1 VAALTNGSVDKVA
14 RPVLEGGGAAGLVG
28 EGALLDINM
37 AQVNGAC
44 GSVCGGGGAAPPA
57 RDCGRGAVAEKGLP
71 VSVASHIC
79 GSVEQQATSPHA
91 LVCLHAGGCAPPTQ
105 QNM

>member
-1 VAALTNGSVDKVA
+1 MPPLLPPCPHTQVAALTNGSVEKVA

-44 GSVCGGGGAAPPA
+44 GKGAWSRSWKGGLAGVCCIAHLQ
-57 RDCGRGAVAEKGLP
+57 RC
-71 VSVASHIC
+71 
-79 GSVEQQATSPHA
+79 
-91 LVCLHAGGCAPPTQ
+91 
-105 QNM
+105 